1 LLFSATYGTILIK
14 GYFIFLS
21 YPVNPMKQPVLP
33 VIKHKKLITT
43 RLIKT
48 NPSFL
53 ITLEHDK
60 KALRAV

>member
-1 LLFSATYGTILIK
+1 MNKL
-14 GYFIFLS
+14 
-21 YPVNPMKQPVLP
+21 QLP

-43 RLIKT
+43 KLIKS

-53 ITLEHDK
+53 ITLAHDK

>member
-1 LLFSATYGTILIK
+1 
-14 GYFIFLS
+14 
-21 YPVNPMKQPVLP
+21 MKKPVLP

-48 NPSFL
+48 SPSFL

>member
-1 LLFSATYGTILIK
+1 MNK
-14 GYFIFLS
+14 
-21 YPVNPMKQPVLP
+21 PQLP
-33 VIKHKKLITT
+33 VIKHKKLIITK
-43 RLIKT
+43 LIKT

>member
-1 LLFSATYGTILIK
+1 MNK
-14 GYFIFLS
+14 
-21 YPVNPMKQPVLP
+21 PVLT

-43 RLIKT
+43 KLIKT

-53 ITLEHDK
+53 ITLEYDK

>member
-1 LLFSATYGTILIK
+1 MNK
-14 GYFIFLS
+14 
-21 YPVNPMKQPVLP
+21 PQLP

-43 RLIKT
+43 KLIKT

-53 ITLEHDK
+53 ITLAHDK

>member
-1 LLFSATYGTILIK
+1 MNK
-14 GYFIFLS
+14 
-21 YPVNPMKQPVLP
+21 PQLP

-43 RLIKT
+43 KLIKT

-53 ITLEHDK
+53 ITLAHDN

>member
-1 LLFSATYGTILIK
+1 MNK
-14 GYFIFLS
+14 
-21 YPVNPMKQPVLP
+21 PVLP

-53 ITLEHDK
+53 ITLEYDK
-60 KALRAV
+60 KHLRTI